1 VYPHPFR
8 YYRPGSLNEAAAI
21 LTELGE
27 DAKPLAGGQSLI
39 PLMKLRLSAPS
50 ALVDL
55 NFIPNI
61 SSVERRNGTL
71 HLGAMARHSDIE
83 YSDAASAIPII
94 HDCAAGIA
102 DPQVRN
108 RGTIGGSL
116 AEADPNG
123 DWGTVLLTL
132 DTHVHTEGPDG
143 HRTLPLSEFFL
154 DAYTTQLRSA
164 ELINDITVKVPAAR
178 SSGAYMGF
186 KRCASVYSSAGVAVQ
201 LTLDGTGDENTCA
214 DARIVLG
221 CVGLTAIRAT
231 KAEAELRGKPITP
244 QNIDRAAESGMNECD
259 PQPDMRGSA
268 EYKRVLIRALVKRTA
283 HAALR
288 RARGEKVE
296 VSHEYAAR

>member
-1 VYPHPFR
+1 MYPHPFR
-8 YYRPGSLNEAAAI
+8 YYRPGSLNEAAGI
-21 LTELGE
+21 LTELGD
-27 DAKPLAGGQSLI
+27 DAKALAGGQSLI

-71 HLGAMARHSDIE
+71 HLGAMACHSDIE
-83 YSDAASAIPII
+83 YSDAASAIPIV

-143 HRTLPLSEFFL
+143 HRSIPLGEFFL
-154 DAYTTQLRSA
+154 DAYTTKLRPG
-164 ELINDITVKVPAAR
+164 ELIRDVTVKVPPAR

-201 LTLDGTGDENTCA
+201 LTLTDGAEDNCS

-231 KAEAELRGKPITP
+231 GAEAELRGKPVTTE
-244 QNIDRAAESGMNECD
+244 NIERAAESAMNECD

-268 EYKRVLIRALVKRTA
+268 EYKRILIRALVKRTA

-296 VSHEYAAR
+296 VSHEYTAR